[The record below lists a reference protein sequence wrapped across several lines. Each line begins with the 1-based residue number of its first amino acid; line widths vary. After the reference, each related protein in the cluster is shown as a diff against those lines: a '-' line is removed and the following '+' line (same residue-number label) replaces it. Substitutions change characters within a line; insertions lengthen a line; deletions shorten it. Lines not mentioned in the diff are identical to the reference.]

1 MEVKIMKRIFSLA
14 TASLF
19 LVTLLAVPGS
29 GQTAQQILEKM
40 IEAQGG
46 KKVLESIKDMT
57 MTGTIELVMQG
68 MTASFTIYKK
78 EPDKRRLD
86 AEVMGM
92 VITQAYDGETGWGTN
107 FQTGGIEDMNEEQ
120 TVEARREAM
129 AIVSILYPEKYGMS
143 FAYKG
148 KDTLDGKEYF
158 VLEQTY
164 PDGLV
169 ATLHLDAKTYLVYKS
184 KAKIMGP
191 MGVEIESEQIN
202 SDYKKVN
209 GLMIAHSIVAYAD
222 GEESQKITVEEVSIN
237 TGLEDSLFKK
247 E

>member
-1 MEVKIMKRIFSLA
+1 MKKMLTFILA
-14 TASLF
+14 GLF
-19 LVTLLAVPGS
+19 LAASITVPGS
-29 GQTAQQILEKM
+29 AQTTEQIVKKM

-129 AIVSILYPEKYGMS
+129 AIVSILYPEKFGMS

-148 KDTLDGKEYF
+148 KETLDDKEYF
-158 VLEQTY
+158 VMEQTY

-169 ATLHLDAKTYLVYKS
+169 VTLHVDAKTYLVYKS
-184 KAKIMGP
+184 KANIMGP
-191 MGVEIESEQIN
+191 MGVEVEAAQIN

-209 GLMIAHSIVAYAD
+209 GLMIAHSIVAFSD
-222 GEESQKITVEEVSIN
+222 GEESQKITVEKVSFN

>member
-1 MEVKIMKRIFSLA
+1 MKRMFTLILAGLFLA
-14 TASLF
+14 T
-19 LVTLLAVPGS
+19 LVTVPGS
-29 GQTAQQILEKM
+29 AQTTEQILKKM

-57 MTGTIELVMQG
+57 MTGTIEIVMQG
-68 MTASFTIYKK
+68 LTAPFTICKK

-92 VITQAYDGETGWGTN
+92 VFTQVYDGEKAWGTN
-107 FQTGGIEDMNEEQ
+107 LQTGGIEDLDEER
-120 TVEARREAM
+120 TVEARREAL

-148 KDTLDGKEYF
+148 KDTIDGKEYF
-158 VLEQTY
+158 VLEQIY

-169 ATLHLDAKTYLVYKS
+169 ATLHLDAETYLVFKT
-184 KAKIMGP
+184 KAKVMGP
-191 MGVEIESEQIN
+191 MGVEVEAEQFN
-202 SDYKKVN
+202 SNYKKVN
-209 GLMIAHSIVAYAD
+209 GLMIAYSIVSFMD
-222 GEESQKITVEEVSIN
+222 GQESQKITIEEVSFN
-237 TGLEDSLFKK
+237 TGLEDSLFIK

>member
-1 MEVKIMKRIFSLA
+1 MKRMFTLILAGLFLA
-14 TASLF
+14 TLI
-19 LVTLLAVPGS
+19 AVPGS
-29 GQTAQQILEKM
+29 AQTTEQILKKM

-46 KKVLESIKDMT
+46 KKALESIKDMT
-57 MTGTIELVMQG
+57 MTGTIEIVMQG
-68 MTASFTIYKK
+68 LTASFTIYKK

-92 VITQAYDGETGWGTN
+92 VFTQVYDGEKAWGTN
-107 FQTGGIEDMNEEQ
+107 PQTGGMEDFDEER

-129 AIVSILYPEKYGMS
+129 AIISVLYPEKYGMS
-143 FAYKG
+143 FVYKG
-148 KDTLDGKEYF
+148 KDTLDDKEYF

-184 KAKIMGP
+184 KAIVMGP
-191 MGVEIESEQIN
+191 MGVEVEAEQFN
-202 SDYKKVN
+202 SNYKKVN
-209 GLMIAHSIVAYAD
+209 DLMVAHSIVSFID
-222 GEESQKITVEEVSIN
+222 GEESQKITVEEVNFN
-237 TGLEDSLFKK
+237 TGLDESLFKK

>member
-1 MEVKIMKRIFSLA
+1 MKRMLTFLLAGLFLA
-14 TASLF
+14 TLITS
-19 LVTLLAVPGS
+19 PGS
-29 GQTAQQILEKM
+29 AQTTEQIVKKM

-46 KKVLESIKDMT
+46 KKVLENIKDMT
-57 MTGTIELVMQG
+57 MTGTIEIVMQG
-68 MTASFTIYKK
+68 VTASFTIYKK

-92 VITQAYDGETGWGTN
+92 VFTQVFDGEKAWGTN
-107 FQTGGIEDMNEEQ
+107 PQTGGIEDFDEER
-120 TVEARREAM
+120 TVEARREAL
-129 AIVSILYPEKYGMS
+129 AIASILYPEKYGMS

-148 KDTLDGKEYF
+148 KETLDGKEYF
-158 VLEQTY
+158 LLEQTY

-184 KAKIMGP
+184 KARVMGP
-191 MGVEIESEQIN
+191 MGVEVEAEQFN

-209 GLMIAHSIVAYAD
+209 GLMIAHSIVALVD
-222 GEESQKITVEEVSIN
+222 GEESQKITVEGVSFN

>member
-1 MEVKIMKRIFSLA
+1 MKRMFTLLLAGLFLA
-14 TASLF
+14 T
-19 LVTLLAVPGS
+19 LVTAPGS
-29 GQTAQQILEKM
+29 AQTTEQILKKM

-46 KKVLESIKDMT
+46 KKALESIKDMT
-57 MTGTIELVMQG
+57 MTGAIEIVMQG
-68 MTASFTIYKK
+68 LTASFTIYKK

-92 VITQAYDGETGWGTN
+92 VITQVYDGEKGWGTN

-120 TVEARREAM
+120 TVEAKREAL
-129 AIVSILYPEKYGMS
+129 AIVSVLYPEKYGMS

-148 KDTLDGKEYF
+148 KDSLDDKEYF

-169 ATLHLDAKTYLVYKS
+169 ATLYLDEETYLVYKS
-184 KAKIMGP
+184 KARVMGP
-191 MGVEIESEQIN
+191 MGVEVEAEQFN
-202 SDYKKVN
+202 TDYKKVN
-209 GLMIAHSIVAYAD
+209 GLMVAHSIVSFID
-222 GEESQKITVEEVSIN
+222 GEESQKITVEEVNFN

>member
-1 MEVKIMKRIFSLA
+1 MKRIL
-14 TASLF
+14 SLF
-19 LVTLLAVPGS
+19 LAGLFLIVTIAAPGS
-29 GQTAQQILEKM
+29 AQTTEQILKKM

-57 MTGTIELVMQG
+57 MRGTIELVMQG

-92 VITQAYDGETGWGTN
+92 VITQVYDGETGWGTN

-184 KAKIMGP
+184 RAKVMGP
-191 MGVEIESEQIN
+191 MGVEIEAEQFN
-202 SDYKKVN
+202 FDYKKVN

-222 GEESQKITVEEVSIN
+222 GEESQKITVEEVSLN

>member
-1 MEVKIMKRIFSLA
+1 MKRMFTLILA
-14 TASLF
+14 CLF
-19 LVTLLAVPGS
+19 LSTLVAAPGS
-29 GQTAQQILEKM
+29 AQTTEQILKKM

-46 KKVLESIKDMT
+46 KKALEGIKDMT
-57 MTGTIELVMQG
+57 MTGTIEIVMQG
-68 MTASFTIYKK
+68 LTASFTIYKK

-86 AEVMGM
+86 ADVMGM
-92 VITQAYDGETGWGTN
+92 VFTQVYDGEKAWGTN
-107 FQTGGIEDMNEEQ
+107 PQTGGIEDFDEER

-129 AIVSILYPEKYGMS
+129 AIISVLYPEKYGMS
-143 FAYKG
+143 FVYKG
-148 KDTLDGKEYF
+148 KDTLDDKEYF

-184 KAKIMGP
+184 KAIVMGP
-191 MGVEIESEQIN
+191 MGVEIEAEQFN
-202 SDYKKVN
+202 SNYKKVN
-209 GLMIAHSIVAYAD
+209 GLMIAHSIVSFAD
-222 GEESQKITVEEVSIN
+222 GEESQNITVEEVNFN

>member
-1 MEVKIMKRIFSLA
+1 MKRIL
-14 TASLF
+14 SLF
-19 LVTLLAVPGS
+19 LAGFFLIITLATPGS
-29 GQTAQQILEKM
+29 AQTTEQILKKM

-57 MTGTIELVMQG
+57 MKGTIELVMQG

-92 VITQAYDGETGWGTN
+92 VITQAYDGEKGWGTN

-158 VLEQTY
+158 VLEQIY

-184 KAKIMGP
+184 KAKVMGA
-191 MGVEIESEQIN
+191 MGVEIEAEQFN
-202 SDYKKVN
+202 TDYKKVN
-209 GLMIAHSIVAYAD
+209 GLMIAHSIVTYAD
-222 GEESQKITVEEVSIN
+222 GEESQKITVEEVSFN